1 MEDLDLNL
9 NNYNLDDLLNLFKMD
24 YDFCEDD
31 LKKAKK
37 VALMTHPDKSNLKL
51 EIFVFFVEAYEMLEK
66 IYYFRS
72 KRKLQIRETYEISDA
87 DKHILD
93 SLKNKSVPDFNRWFN
108 VLFEKV
114 KIKDEELEN
123 GYNNWYRN
131 GKDVPCKD
139 VKLSEFATV
148 FERKRRESKN
158 EIVKSEDIC
167 NINSG
172 NCGYNLE
179 RQMQENY
186 GSGVF
191 SKLQFEDLKKAHT
204 ETVIPVTMN
213 DMPIIDN
220 TIEYNKKEMI
230 EPMDALEIQKYN
242 ERNKYKNSKKDMER
256 AYSLIKN
263 DIEVEESNKKWWG
276 YLKQIK

>member
-24 YDFCEDD
+24 YNFCEDD
-31 LKKAKK
+31 LKIAKK
-37 VALMTHPDKSNLKL
+37 VALMTHPDKSNLKM

-66 IYYFRS
+66 IYYFRN
-72 KRKLQIRETYEISDA
+72 KRKTQFRESYEITDA

-93 SLKNKSVPDFNRWFN
+93 SLKNKSVPDFNKWFN
-108 VLFEKV
+108 KLFEKV

-131 GKDVPCKD
+131 GEDLQSENVN
-139 VKLSEFATV
+139 LSDFGVV
-148 FERKRRESKN
+148 FERKREESKN
-158 EIVKSEDIC
+158 KIVNSKDIY

-172 NCGYNLE
+172 NSGYNLD
-179 RQMQENY
+179 RQIQSDY
-186 GSGVF
+186 GSEVF

-213 DMPIIDN
+213 DMPVIDN
-220 TIEYNKKEMI
+220 IIEYEKKEMI
-230 EPMDALEIQKYN
+230 EPMSALEIQKYN
-242 ERNKYKNSKKDMER
+242 ERNKYKNSKRDMER

-263 DIEVEESNKKWWG
+263 DIDVEESNKKWWG